1 MSESGVKSPLTRRRV
16 LQAAAGSTVAIPL
29 SALLGSGLARA
40 QNLEL
45 PKLALDDPMAKSLAY
60 IEDASSVD
68 ASAQP
73 AYKEGSTCANC
84 QLYTGDSESEWGPC
98 SIFPGKLVKAK
109 GWCRTWVKKA
119 A

>member
-1 MSESGVKSPLTRRRV
+1 MNKTGVETQLTRRRI
-16 LQAAAGSTVAIPL
+16 LQVTVGGSVAIPL
-29 SALLGSGLARA
+29 SALLGAGSARA

-45 PKLALDDPMAKSLAY
+45 PKLAIDDPMAKSLAY

-68 ASAQP
+68 AATQP

-84 QLYTGDSESEWGPC
+84 QLYTGGSDSEWGPC
-98 SIFPGKLVKAK
+98 GIFPGKLVKAE